1 MAFTG
6 EEEARLAGLM
16 RAALSGDEA
25 AYADFLRRAAVFVRV
40 VARAK
45 IGSSADGEDVVQ
57 ETLLAI
63 HLKRHTWRAD
73 EPITPW
79 LAAITRYKVVD
90 ALRRRGRRAEVDI
103 DDFNDHLEAPA
114 AEHGHEREIDRALE
128 SLAPRQRSVVS
139 AVTVEGKSVRET
151 AQSLGLTEN
160 AVRVTLHRGLSAISA
175 RFGRGP

>member
-1 MAFTG
+1 MAFNG

-16 RAALSGDEA
+16 RAALAGDEA
-25 AYADFLRRAAVFVRV
+25 AYADFLRRASVFVRV

-63 HLKRHTWRAD
+63 HLKRHTWRSD
-73 EPITPW
+73 EPISPW

-103 DDFNDHLEAPA
+103 DAFDDQLEAPV
-114 AEHGHEREIDRALE
+114 AEISHDREIDRALQ
-128 SLAPRQRSVVS
+128 SLAPRQRSVVES
-139 AVTVEGKSVRET
+139 LTVEGRSVRET

-160 AVRVTLHRGLSAISA
+160 AVRVTLHRGLSAIAA
-175 RFGRGP
+175 RFGRVS